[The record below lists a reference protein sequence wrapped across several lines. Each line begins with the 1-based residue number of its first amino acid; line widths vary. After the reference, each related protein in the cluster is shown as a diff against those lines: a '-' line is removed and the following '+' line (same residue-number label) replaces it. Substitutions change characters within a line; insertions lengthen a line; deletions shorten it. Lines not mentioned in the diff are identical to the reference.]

1 MKRIIKATALILSMG
16 AIFMFGKHIGKTH
29 TIHNA
34 QLDRITPFEYHINFD
49 GDIHVYTF
57 DETISK
63 IEMTESG
70 TLYTFTDGTGY
81 YAEN

>member
-1 MKRIIKATALILSMG
+1 MKNLTALTLFTGVIFILG
-16 AIFMFGKHIGKTH
+16 LHIGRTY

-34 QLDRITPFEYHINFD
+34 KLEHITPYEHYINFS
-49 GDIHVYTF
+49 GEVHVYRNA
-57 DETISK
+57 ETLSK

-70 TLYTFTDGTGY
+70 TLYTFTDETGY